1 MYVSIMCFVRMHVC
15 VPCVWPVSEEAKI
28 ESITTFRTR
37 VVGSF
42 ERTCKY
48 GGSNLDLLGEK
59 SMLLIAKLSFQP
71 WLVLLFVK
79 VYTPHSQ
86 NFPSYLSLFWDTE
99 YRVGA
104 VLKHSLCRYR
114 LGNAKSPLRFCDP
127 FIFLNMYIPDTH
139 ECIAM
144 ILSVVLS

>member
-1 MYVSIMCFVRMHVC
+1 
-15 VPCVWPVSEEAKI
+15 
-28 ESITTFRTR
+28 
-37 VVGSF
+37 
-42 ERTCKY
+42 
-48 GGSNLDLLGEK
+48 
-59 SMLLIAKLSFQP
+59 MLLIAKLSLQP

-79 VYTPHSQ
+79 LYTPHSQ
-86 NFPSYLSLFWDTE
+86 NFPSYLCLFSDTE

-144 ILSVVLS
+144 ILNVVLS